1 MFGISQK
8 QWKSVLASNLELDD
22 EDEDI
27 EHESKKEKTD
37 TSIPPE
43 TETLISEEGSEESGY
58 GNVTEFAD
66 GMGEPPRDPG
76 PEVSVSAFL
85 EATERS
91 ELSDVQRKLL
101 DQIDKDRENILA
113 QPVKVPPNKAREKEL
128 SKRCFLNKLICFNNW
143 ELTGKVNIMQ
153 RGRGH

>member
-22 EDEDI
+22 EDI
-27 EHESKKEKTD
+27 EHESKKEKID
-37 TSIPPE
+37 TIIAPE
-43 TETLISEEGSEESGY
+43 TETLISEEGSEESGF

-66 GMGEPPRDPG
+66 GLGKPPRDPG
-76 PEVSVSAFL
+76 PGVSVSAFL

-91 ELSDVQRKLL
+91 ELSDVQKKLL
-101 DQIDKDRENILA
+101 HQIDKDRENILA

-128 SKRCFLNKLICFNNW
+128 SKRCFLKKDFLS
-143 ELTGKVNIMQ
+143 VN
-153 RGRGH
+153 GN